1 MYHDSMS
8 MSAPPDELGD
18 LFDRPGLSLE
28 RLRSLVRV
36 HDAGGIAAATDSP
49 SEQSQLSRQLGE
61 LAQYLGSPVT
71 RRQGRNVRLT
81 EEGAELARLAREFL
95 RSVAGLRQRAA
106 PDAPLGLTVA
116 AGDSVL
122 SALVVPAIARLLSAL
137 PRLEPTL
144 MAVPAENPYDL
155 LVSARAHAVI
165 ARERPRRREHEAQA
179 IGEWD
184 CRLYALRALVP
195 RGASAREVLRAVPLA
210 LQVSE
215 VGFERKVLNAAAA
228 HGLALRPALRCE
240 TFAQARAA
248 VGVGYLAVL
257 PVLLGASLGRD
268 VVEIP
273 TAGGEI
279 GAHAATLWL
288 AHDKRLPAQLP
299 RTYEALV
306 ALASHMTRVAA
317 EAGPT
322 SGGGR

>member
-1 MYHDSMS
+1 MIMS
-8 MSAPPDELGD
+8 STPDDLGE

-36 HDAGGIAAATDSP
+36 YDAGGIAAATDSP

-61 LAQYLGSPVT
+61 LAQYLGLPVT

-95 RSVAGLRQRAA
+95 RSVAGLRHRAS

-122 SALVVPAIARLLSAL
+122 SGLVVPAIARVLAAL
-137 PRLEPTL
+137 PRLVPTL
-144 MAVPAENPYDL
+144 EAVPAENPYEL

-184 CRLYALRALVP
+184 CRLYAPRALVP

-215 VGFERKVLNAAAA
+215 VGFERKVLHAAAA

-248 VGVGYLAVL
+248 VAVGYAAVL
-257 PVLLGASLGRD
+257 PVLLGATLGRD
-268 VVEIP
+268 AVEVP
-273 TAGGEI
+273 TEGGEI
-279 GAHAATLWL
+279 GAHVATLWL

-299 RTYEALV
+299 RTHQALV
-306 ALASHMTRVAA
+306 ALASQMRHLTA
-317 EAGPT
+317 EAARA
-322 SGGGR
+322 GGARR